1 MITCMLLSKRI
12 RVTFWW
18 FSENEGVSR
27 EGGRD
32 KGKRASA
39 KWEKGGGEN
48 EGK

>member
-1 MITCMLLSKRI
+1 
-12 RVTFWW
+12 
-18 FSENEGVSR
+18 VSR

>member
-1 MITCMLLSKRI
+1 
-12 RVTFWW
+12 
-18 FSENEGVSR
+18 VSR

-32 KGKRASA
+32 KGKIASA